1 MKLYPS
7 YDALPANPV
16 YLGSDDR
23 GPGAMSEETDDII
36 FNESLDKPL
45 AYIVDAN
52 GFRSF
57 FTWGR
62 K

>member
-7 YDALPANPV
+7 YESLPSNPI
-16 YLGSDDR
+16 YLGSDDI
-23 GPGAMSEETDDII
+23 PGELSESTANMIDD
-36 FNESLDKPL
+36 ESWGKPL
-45 AYIVDAN
+45 AYIVDKN

-57 FTWGR
+57 FTWG

>member
-7 YDALPANPV
+7 YESLPKNPV
-16 YLGSDDR
+16 YLGSDEM
-23 GPGAMSEETDDII
+23 PGLLSEYTDDII
-36 FNESLDKPL
+36 FSESLGKQL
-45 AYIVDAN
+45 AYIVDKN

-57 FTWGR
+57 FTWD

>member
-7 YDALPANPV
+7 YESLPKNPI
-16 YLGSDDR
+16 YLGTDEM
-23 GPGAMSEETDDII
+23 PGLLSEYTDDII
-36 FNESLDKPL
+36 FNESLGKQL
-45 AYIVDAN
+45 AYIVDEN

-57 FTWGR
+57 FTWD

>member
-7 YDALPANPV
+7 YESLPANPV
-16 YLGSDDR
+16 YLGSDIM
-23 GPGAMSEETDDII
+23 PGLMSEHTADII
-36 FNESLDKPL
+36 DSESFGKLL
-45 AYIVDAN
+45 AYVVDEN

-57 FTWGR
+57 FTGGR

>member
-16 YLGSDDR
+16 YLGSDDM
-23 GPGAMSEETDDII
+23 PGILNEHTADTIDD
-36 FNESLDKPL
+36 ESWGKPL
-45 AYIVDAN
+45 AYVIDEN

>member
-1 MKLYPS
+1 MKIYPS

-16 YLGSDDR
+16 YLGSDIM
-23 GPGAMSEETDDII
+23 PGQLDEHTADMIDD
-36 FNESLDKPL
+36 ESFGKPL
-45 AYIVDAN
+45 AYVVDEN